1 MSRFTLAPDGITALI
16 LSKVNFSPITYDFSD
31 IVLSPRKCALWGVSD
46 YIMKGKINKISV
58 NLLTDYKIRKS

>member
-1 MSRFTLAPDGITALI
+1 MSRFTLAPDGIIALI

-31 IVLSPRKCALWGVSD
+31 IVLSLRKCALWGVSD